1 MNRLNRLRV
10 PVDTAVAVTVQGT
23 ANKRRID
30 KQEISRVNEKLQHTT
45 ASKEWNQQNNKLSS
59 KLRFFPSRKAF

>member
-23 ANKRRID
+23 AN
-30 KQEISRVNEKLQHTT
+30 N
-45 ASKEWNQQNNKLSS
+45 SKEKKNW
-59 KLRFFPSRKAF
+59 